1 MYLNVLLY
9 KLEFTIRLWTFIQF
23 RMFIVIDKEV
33 KLEQR
38 YVLYSNYYEI

>member
-1 MYLNVLLY
+1 MYPNVLLC
-9 KLEFTIRLWTFIQF
+9 KLEFIIRLWTFIQF

-33 KLEQR
+33 ELEQR